1 MNFHLLLIRLFIPLH
16 SKMIYI
22 KIFTNQFKSFTTI
35 IFYNIIFFYNFK
47 KFYCI
52 HNYLHI
58 VDIYYSITFITER
71 NKSLPCIS
79 RGSQPP

>member
-35 IFYNIIFFYNFK
+35 IFYNIIFF
-47 KFYCI
+47 
-52 HNYLHI
+52 L
-58 VDIYYSITFITER
+58 
-71 NKSLPCIS
+71 
-79 RGSQPP
+79 